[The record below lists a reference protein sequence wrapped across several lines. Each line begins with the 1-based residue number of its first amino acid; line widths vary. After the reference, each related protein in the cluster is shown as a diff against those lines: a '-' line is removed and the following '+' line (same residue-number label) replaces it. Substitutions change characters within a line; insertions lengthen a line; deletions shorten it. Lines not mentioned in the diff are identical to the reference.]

1 MEKFS
6 RNSAHLKHSNSC
18 PRSSNSKTLQ
28 FPSTFIKYGM
38 RVKNWNRMKNA
49 AALGGGG
56 YFSDVRNMHD
66 SCMKFDYVRISHTH
80 RKYWYQIRDVLVPI
94 LHGVKYSKCEI
105 YGSTQ
110 VIGF

>member
-1 MEKFS
+1 MVTQAGGSSRKHRGKVS

-56 YFSDVRNMHD
+56 GG
-66 SCMKFDYVRISHTH
+66 
-80 RKYWYQIRDVLVPI
+80 I
-94 LHGVKYSKCEI
+94 LAM
-105 YGSTQ
+105 
-110 VIGF
+110 